1 MLANIH
7 RRSLRV
13 LHRKANLISA
23 VTTNVAVAAIRNSSS
38 FTDYDS
44 DVDGWP
50 RARTNTVINVC
61 PQGEQMVVERLGKL
75 SGVKDGGFFF
85 AIPFIDTIQYVVDMR
100 EKALSIHPQSCIT
113 KDNVHVQ
120 VSGTL
125 YCQFVDATKAAYGS
139 KNPIYSV
146 KQHAQSS
153 MRAAIGAF
161 TLIPY
166 FECLCGSDLRRHR
179 ICSLNL
185 FSNYFNTLFLLI
197 IIFDILI
204 INLCLGN
211 QSR

>member
-23 VTTNVAVAAIRNSSS
+23 VTTNVARNSSS

-153 MRAAIGAF
+153 MRAAIGAV

-166 FECLCGSDLRRHR
+166 FECLFGSDLRSHG
-179 ICSLNL
+179 ICSLA
-185 FSNYFNTLFLLI
+185 YVP
-197 IIFDILI
+197 
-204 INLCLGN
+204 
-211 QSR
+211 